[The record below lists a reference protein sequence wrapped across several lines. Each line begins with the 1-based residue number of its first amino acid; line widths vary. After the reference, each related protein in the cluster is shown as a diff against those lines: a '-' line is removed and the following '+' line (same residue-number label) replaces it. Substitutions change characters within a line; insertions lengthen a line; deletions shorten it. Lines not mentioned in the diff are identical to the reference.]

1 MSGYLKVF
9 FLCFAVGS
17 CSFINFDAPRNMD
30 NACSILQQR
39 PSFDRAFQKTKR
51 KWGAPIHVQ
60 MAILHQESKFIPNA
74 KTPRKYFL
82 GIIPWGRQSSAYG
95 YAQAL
100 DGTWADYKKSSGR
113 RFASRSNIHDATD
126 FMGWYMQESRRRLGI
141 KMSDTKKQYLAY
153 HEGHTGWKKKSFNS
167 KKWLLNVAKKV
178 ETNANIYNNQLKQCE
193 EKLNKKGYTTII

>member
-1 MSGYLKVF
+1 
-9 FLCFAVGS
+9 
-17 CSFINFDAPRNMD
+17 MD

-51 KWGAPIHVQ
+51 KWGAPVHVQ

-82 GIIPWGRQSSAYG
+82 GIVPWGRQSSAYG

-100 DGTWADYKKSSGR
+100 DGTWSDYKKSSGR

-141 KMSDTKKQYLAY
+141 KMSDAKKQYLAY
-153 HEGHTGWKKKSFNS
+153 HEGHGGFERGSYRKKA
-167 KKWLLNVAKKV
+167 WLLSVSDKV
-178 ETNANIYNNQLKQCE
+178 NRRVGLPYLIHSIT
-193 EKLNKKGYTTII
+193 KLFYGTTLFQSLHDLRDMPDTVFLHLTF

>member
-1 MSGYLKVF
+1 
-9 FLCFAVGS
+9 
-17 CSFINFDAPRNMD
+17 MD

-39 PSFDRAFQKTKR
+39 PSFNRAFQKTKR

-60 MAILHQESKFIPNA
+60 MAILYQESKFIPNA

-82 GIIPWGRQSSAYG
+82 GVIPWGRQSSAYG

-126 FMGWYMQESRRRLGI
+126 FMGWYMQDPEDDWASKCQIQKNNIWLIMRDMEASKRIL
-141 KMSDTKKQYLAY
+141 
-153 HEGHTGWKKKSFNS
+153 S
-167 KKWLLNVAKKV
+167 KKTWLLKYRTKWL
-178 ETNANIYNNQLKQCE
+178 ERK
-193 EKLNKKGYTTII
+193 

>member
-1 MSGYLKVF
+1 MSSYLKIF
-9 FLCFAVGS
+9 FLCFAIGS
-17 CSFINFDAPRNMD
+17 CSFINFEAPQNME

-100 DGTWADYKKSSGR
+100 DGTWDDYKKSSGR

-141 KMSDTKKQYLAY
+141 KMSDTKNQYLAY
-153 HEGHTGWKKKSFNS
+153 HEGHGGFEIRSFRKKS
-167 KKWLLNVAKKV
+167 WLLNVSDKVAKRS
-178 ETNANIYNNQLKQCE
+178 NIYKKQLKRC
-193 EKLNKKGYTTII
+193 GRA

>member
-1 MSGYLKVF
+1 MSSNIKI
-9 FLCFAVGS
+9 LCLCLVLGS

-51 KWGAPIHVQ
+51 KWGAPVHVQ

-82 GIIPWGRQSSAYG
+82 GIVPWGRQSSAYG

-141 KMSDTKKQYLAY
+141 KMSDAKKQYLAY
-153 HEGHTGWKKKSFNS
+153 HEGHGGFERGSYHKKA
-167 KKWLLNVAKKV
+167 WLLSVSDKVNRRANSYKK
-178 ETNANIYNNQLKQCE
+178 QLKRC
-193 EKLNKKGYTTII
+193 GRA

>member
-1 MSGYLKVF
+1 
-9 FLCFAVGS
+9 
-17 CSFINFDAPRNMD
+17 MD

-51 KWGAPIHVQ
+51 KWGVPIHVQ

-82 GIIPWGRQSSAYG
+82 GVIPWGRQSSAYG

-141 KMSDTKKQYLAY
+141 KMSDTKNQYLAY
-153 HEGHTGWKKKSFNS
+153 HEGHGGFERRSYRKKSWLVSVSDKVARRGNTY
-167 KKWLLNVAKKV
+167 KK
-178 ETNANIYNNQLKQCE
+178 QLKRC
-193 EKLNKKGYTTII
+193 GRA

>member
-1 MSGYLKVF
+1 MSGYLRVF

-30 NACSILQQR
+30 TACSVLQQR

-153 HEGHTGWKKKSFNS
+153 HEGHGGFERRSFRNMIGEF
-167 KKWLLNVAKKV
+167 L
-178 ETNANIYNNQLKQCE
+178 
-193 EKLNKKGYTTII
+193 

>member
-1 MSGYLKVF
+1 MSSKIKI
-9 FLCFAVGS
+9 LCICLVLGS

-51 KWGAPIHVQ
+51 KWGAPVHVQ

-82 GIIPWGRQSSAYG
+82 GIVPWGRQSSAYG

-100 DGTWADYKKSSGR
+100 DGTWEEYIQATGNSNADRKNFR
-113 RFASRSNIHDATD
+113 DASD
-126 FMGWYMQESRRRLGI
+126 FIGWYVDGSYRLL
-141 KMSDTKKQYLAY
+141 KLSKNDVYNHYLAY
-153 HEGHTGWKKKSFNS
+153 HEGRGGYQKKSFNK
-167 KKWLLNVAKKV
+167 KKWLLDVAQKV
-178 ETNANIYNNQLKQCE
+178 ERQAKDYSNQI
-193 EKLNKKGYTTII
+193 KKCKFHKKSVF

>member
-1 MSGYLKVF
+1 MSSYLKIF

-17 CSFINFDAPRNMD
+17 CSFIDFDAPQNMD

-74 KTPRKYFL
+74 KTPRKYLL

-126 FMGWYMQESRRRLGI
+126 FMGWYMRESRRRLGI
-141 KMSDTKKQYLAY
+141 EMSDTKKQYLAY
-153 HEGHTGWKKKSFNS
+153 HEGHGGYERGSHRKKM
-167 KKWLLNVAKKV
+167 WLLNVSDKVVRRGNTYKK
-178 ETNANIYNNQLKQCE
+178 QLKRC
-193 EKLNKKGYTTII
+193 GRA

>member
-1 MSGYLKVF
+1 MSSYLKIF
-9 FLCFAVGS
+9 FLCFAIGS
-17 CSFINFDAPRNMD
+17 CSFINFEAPQNME

-39 PSFDRAFQKTKR
+39 PSFDRAFQKTKH

-100 DGTWADYKKSSGR
+100 DGTWDDYKKSSGR

-141 KMSDTKKQYLAY
+141 KMSDTKNQYLAY
-153 HEGHTGWKKKSFNS
+153 HEGHGGFERRSCRKKS
-167 KKWLLNVAKKV
+167 WLLNVSDKV
-178 ETNANIYNNQLKQCE
+178 T
-193 EKLNKKGYTTII
+193 

>member
-1 MSGYLKVF
+1 M
-9 FLCFAVGS
+9 CFAIGS

-39 PSFDRAFQKTKR
+39 PSFYRAFQKTQR

-60 MAILHQESKFIPNA
+60 MAILYQESKFVPNA

-82 GIIPWGRQSSAYG
+82 GIVPWGRQSSAYG

-100 DGTWADYKKSSGR
+100 DGTWDDYKKSSGK

-126 FMGWYMQESRRRLGI
+126 FMGWYMQESRRRLGL
-141 KMSDTKKQYLAY
+141 KMSDTKRQYLAY
-153 HEGHTGWKKKSFNS
+153 HEGHLGFERKSFR
-167 KKWLLNVAKKV
+167 KKPWLINISDKVARRGNNYK
-178 ETNANIYNNQLKQCE
+178 NQLKRCAR
-193 EKLNKKGYTTII
+193 I

>member
-1 MSGYLKVF
+1 MSSYLKIF
-9 FLCFAVGS
+9 FLCFAIGS
-17 CSFINFDAPRNMD
+17 CSFINFEAPQNME

-100 DGTWADYKKSSGR
+100 DGTWDDYKKSSGR

-141 KMSDTKKQYLAY
+141 KMSDTKNQYLAY
-153 HEGHTGWKKKSFNS
+153 HEGHGGFERRSFRKKP
-167 KKWLLNVAKKV
+167 WLLNVSDKV
-178 ETNANIYNNQLKQCE
+178 ARRSNIYKKQLKRC
-193 EKLNKKGYTTII
+193 GRA

>member
-1 MSGYLKVF
+1 MSSYFKVF
-9 FLCFAVGS
+9 FLCFAIGS

-51 KWGAPIHVQ
+51 RWGAPVHVQ
-60 MAILHQESKFIPNA
+60 MAILYQESKFIPNA

-82 GIIPWGRQSSAYG
+82 GVVPWGRQSSAYG

-113 RFASRSNIHDATD
+113 RFASRSNMAYRGLCDSRKHFEKCTLTRTIATD
-126 FMGWYMQESRRRLGI
+126 Q
-141 KMSDTKKQYLAY
+141 
-153 HEGHTGWKKKSFNS
+153 
-167 KKWLLNVAKKV
+167 
-178 ETNANIYNNQLKQCE
+178 TNNLPFCN
-193 EKLNKKGYTTII
+193 

>member
-1 MSGYLKVF
+1 MSSYLKIF
-9 FLCFAVGS
+9 FLCFAIGS
-17 CSFINFDAPRNMD
+17 CSFINFEAPQNME

-100 DGTWADYKKSSGR
+100 DGTWDDYKKSSGR

-141 KMSDTKKQYLAY
+141 KMSDTKNQYLAY
-153 HEGHTGWKKKSFNS
+153 HAGHGGFARRSFRKKS
-167 KKWLLNVAKKV
+167 WLLNVSDKVAIRSNTYKK
-178 ETNANIYNNQLKQCE
+178 QLQRC
-193 EKLNKKGYTTII
+193 GRA

>member
-1 MSGYLKVF
+1 MSSYFKIF
-9 FLCFAVGS
+9 FLCFAIGS
-17 CSFINFDAPRNMD
+17 CSFINFEAPRNMD

-74 KTPRKYFL
+74 KTPRKYFM
-82 GIIPWGRQSSAYG
+82 GIVPWGRQSSAYG

-141 KMSDTKKQYLAY
+141 KMSDTKNQYLAY
-153 HEGHTGWKKKSFNS
+153 HEGHGGFERRSFRKKS
-167 KKWLLNVAKKV
+167 WLLNVSDKVTRRSNNYKK
-178 ETNANIYNNQLKQCE
+178 QLKRC
-193 EKLNKKGYTTII
+193 GRA